1 MKNIENILKTL
12 KDDLYH
18 NQINKGPL
26 QFFQNTILHFS
37 ICLEIGVG
45 MHSNQYMSYE
55 KLCESIPKKFGSR
68 STIQNILNDAV
79 ACGYFNKDISKIDK
93 RIKTY
98 KFSQEFSLVVN
109 QWIRKNYNGISNL
122 IAA

>member
-12 KDDLYH
+12 RNDLYE
-18 NQINKGPL
+18 NQSTKGPL
-26 QFFQNTILHFS
+26 QFFQTSVLHFT

-45 MHSNQYMSYE
+45 THSNKYISYE
-55 KLCESIPKKFGSR
+55 KLCDCIPKKFGSR

-79 ACGYFNKDISKIDK
+79 TCGYFDKDISKIDR

-98 KFSQEFSLVVN
+98 KFSKEFSSVVI
-109 QWIRKNYNGISNL
+109 QWVQKNYSGISNL